1 MDWSSLQLVRS
12 GAKCKWVSSLLVDTG
27 QLVHLDGQI
36 DCAVYGT
43 RGYRASRSA
52 VGYDTLTT
60 RRADLTNQRFENTS
74 TLIHNNS
81 KYNLRLISCTSHHQ
95 PSWRYS
101 VVAITT
107 DSDSLMFR

>member
-12 GAKCKWVSSLLVDTG
+12 GAKCKWVIVVVDTG
-27 QLVHLDGQI
+27 QSVHLDGQI

-43 RGYRASRSA
+43 RGDCASRSA

-74 TLIHNNS
+74 ALIHNNS
-81 KYNLRLISCTSHHQ
+81 KYNLRLIYRTSHHQ

-107 DSDSLMFR
+107 DSDL